1 MMELARGFV
10 SGSVGGGGSH
20 GALVQDL
27 GDAALQ
33 GWEGCTGRRS
43 ARAGRV
49 REGRGRAMCVRAHS
63 CVRARAAPGHPRV
76 FP

>member
-1 MMELARGFV
+1 M
-10 SGSVGGGGSH
+10 
-20 GALVQDL
+20 QDL